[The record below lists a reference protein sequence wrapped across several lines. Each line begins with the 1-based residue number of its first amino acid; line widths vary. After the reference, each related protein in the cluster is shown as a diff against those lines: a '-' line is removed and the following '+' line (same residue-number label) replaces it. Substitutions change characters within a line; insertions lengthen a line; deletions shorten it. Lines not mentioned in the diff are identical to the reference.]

1 MNGGTLESKSCLDTK
16 HFITKTDRLDFE
28 SFVNPACIISWLFF
42 RQFISSGV
50 EQGGMFAVYN
60 SEGQPLIEI
69 WGGYADIESHRPWR
83 EDTLTMV
90 WSCTK
95 GAAALAVA
103 KLVDM

>member
-1 MNGGTLESKSCLDTK
+1 
-16 HFITKTDRLDFE
+16 
-28 SFVNPACIISWLFF
+28 
-42 RQFISSGV
+42 
-50 EQGGMFAVYN
+50 MFAVYN